1 MSEMKRGYF
10 RSPIGPIEIT
20 ATRTKIISVTLGKEG
35 IVERSDDVPVLLR
48 CIEEMDQYF
57 KGTRRHFTLP
67 LDHGGGTEFQQ
78 KVWKIL
84 LSIPFG
90 KTVTYGEIAKTIG
103 MAGAARAVGG
113 ACHANP
119 LAVLVPCH
127 RVLGANGDLTGFG
140 GGLWRK
146 KWLLHHEQ
154 KSEQE

>member
-1 MSEMKRGYF
+1 MPEIKKGYY

-20 ATRTKIISVTLGKEG
+20 ATRKKIVSVTLGKERT
-35 IVERSDDVPVLLR
+35 VESSDGYPLLQR

-57 KGTRRHFTLP
+57 KGKRWHFTLP
-67 LDHGGGTEFQQ
+67 LDYGGGTEFQQ
-78 KVWKIL
+78 MVWKIL

-90 KTVTYGEIAKTIG
+90 ETMTYGEIAQATGKK
-103 MAGAARAVGG
+103 GAARAVGG

-127 RVLGANGDLTGFG
+127 RVLGANGNLTGFG

-154 KSEQE
+154 KGEQE